1 MDHRHVIDA
10 VIELAVIPSFSAI
23 GARVRRRLWGWT
35 DPIPGALAGRT
46 ALVTGPTGGLGRA
59 TATALAALGARVLLL
74 GRDQGKLDALR
85 RDLTAATGE
94 DRFPTVVGDMSSL
107 DDVRSAAAAIRGAH
121 TQIDL
126 LIDNAGSI
134 VPRRTASPDGIEA
147 SMALMAIGPF
157 ALVAGL
163 LPLLRASDDARVI
176 AVTSGG
182 MYTQAIDVDDLDG
195 EAVDYSGPS
204 FYARAK
210 RAQVTLIR
218 EWARRTAGSGIAFN
232 AMHPGWASTPGLSDS
247 LPGFERVM
255 GPILRTPEEGID
267 TIIWLAT
274 ARRDEIGNGLL
285 FLDRRARPFDRAPF
299 TRLDGRERRRLW
311 ETVVRRSGEA
321 DPAPG

>member
-1 MDHRHVIDA
+1 MGLDGSDPGRPRWPNGAGHRADRGSRTGDGDG
-10 VIELAVIPSFSAI
+10 PRR
-23 GARVRRRLWGWT
+23 ARRSRS
-35 DPIPGALAGRT
+35 PA
-46 ALVTGPTGGLGRA
+46 
-59 TATALAALGARVLLL
+59 

-147 SMALMAIGPF
+147 SMALMAVGPF

-210 RAQVTLIR
+210 RPR
-218 EWARRTAGSGIAFN
+218 
-232 AMHPGWASTPGLSDS
+232 
-247 LPGFERVM
+247 
-255 GPILRTPEEGID
+255 
-267 TIIWLAT
+267 
-274 ARRDEIGNGLL
+274 
-285 FLDRRARPFDRAPF
+285 
-299 TRLDGRERRRLW
+299 
-311 ETVVRRSGEA
+311 
-321 DPAPG
+321 